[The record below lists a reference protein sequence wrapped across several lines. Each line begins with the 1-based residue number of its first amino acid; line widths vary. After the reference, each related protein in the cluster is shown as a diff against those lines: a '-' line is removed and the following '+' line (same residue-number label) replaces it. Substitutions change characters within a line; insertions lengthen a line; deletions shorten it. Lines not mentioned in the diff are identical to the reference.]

1 MQIKVREHKVRESDE
16 TSFVYILENA
26 MGYFIENGVRRNV
39 YGGYSG
45 IGGLVNKQFRDP
57 EDLIDYVLR
66 KLRLGKK
73 DQQTLKITTDKNDYR
88 VFITFNWGTDSS
100 TYEEMITVAAIVT
113 KDAKP
118 NEYIGKIE
126 SAISKRG

>member
-1 MQIKVREHKVRESDE
+1 MQIKVKEHKVREADE
-16 TSFVYILENA
+16 TSFVYTLENA
-26 MGYFIENGVRRNV
+26 MGYHIENGVRRNV

-45 IGGLVNKQFRDP
+45 IGGLANKQFRDP

-88 VFITFNWGTDSS
+88 VFITFNWGVGSS
-100 TYEEMITVAAIVT
+100 TYEEMITVDAMVT

-118 NEYIGKIE
+118 NEYIGEIE